1 MSSEFWID
9 TPNNLW
15 RFRFDTIENILNSV
29 TLIILIVTI
38 VCSLLLC
45 SIKPFYFGAI
55 AIAIVGCVYYIFYSQ
70 QQFMDTFSGN
80 FPIREPM
87 LREPTPNNP
96 FMNVPVTDY
105 DKPQKYDDYQRYDP
119 CSSTRGSNRAGYFVE
134 AGTLDARRAARVPH
148 RANAVRDSVSDN
160 FNKGLYM
167 NPSDALW
174 ERESSQRQY
183 VSQPI
188 GSVPQDS
195 VEFGQWLYGNTDSA
209 LCKQGSIWS
218 RYGIEVPNNCNGANV
233 SVPTNFGIKAIRS

>member
-105 DKPQKYDDYQRYDP
+105 DKPQKYDDYQRYDAVKQD
-119 CSSTRGSNRAGYFVE
+119 TTY
-134 AGTLDARRAARVPH
+134 T
-148 RANAVRDSVSDN
+148 NAVRDSVSDN